1 MKRFGGIFCVVLIMV
16 TLLSGCSEP
25 SGLDPKHPVTLTLWH
40 NFGGQMQT
48 TMDALVD
55 EFNGTVGKENG
66 VILSVTSISGSA
78 SVQEKLTMIADG
90 DPGAPEMP
98 DIATCYPATAALLQ
112 ERELLA
118 PVREHA
124 DVVLDTTAFS
134 TAKLRSQLLSL
145 FGGDG
150 TQQPLNVSVLSFGY
164 KNGLPLEADLVLDV
178 RCLPNPFYVPELKH
192 KTGLDQEVVDFVMSH
207 PEAQELLHRYEN
219 FLQYALPLYVKEGKS
234 QLTIA
239 VGCTGGQHL
248 FHNS

>member
-78 SVQEKLTMIADG
+78 SVQEKLTMIAAG

-98 DIATCYPATAALLQ
+98 DITTCYPATASILRAK
-112 ERELLA
+112 ELLA
-118 PVREHA
+118 P
-124 DVVLDTTAFS
+124 LDGPF
-134 TAKLRSQLLSL
+134 
-145 FGGDG
+145 
-150 TQQPLNVSVLSFGY
+150 TQ
-164 KNGLPLEADLVLDV
+164 E
-178 RCLPNPFYVPELKH
+178 
-192 KTGLDQEVVDFVMSH
+192 
-207 PEAQELLHRYEN
+207 
-219 FLQYALPLYVKEGKS
+219 
-234 QLTIA
+234 
-239 VGCTGGQHL
+239 
-248 FHNS
+248 